1 MSSVEIMIERMR
13 VGQPTFNKLF
23 EMKKDDLI
31 VKLKDI
37 CSNNEKILE
46 VLNEK
51 PNLYREIGDDTPNE
65 MKFCSWNTVIINTL
79 GISYKAEHGNPNL
92 VISFDKYFNL
102 DA

>member
-1 MSSVEIMIERMR
+1 MTHVEGIIEKMR

-23 EMKKDDLI
+23 EMKKDDLL

-37 CSNNEKILE
+37 CTNNEKIME
-46 VLNEK
+46 VLTDK

-65 MKFCSWNTVIINTL
+65 MKFCSWSTVIINPI
-79 GISYKAEHGNPNL
+79 GIYYKAEHGNSNL
-92 VISFDKYFNL
+92 IISFDKYFNL